1 MYKVS
6 MMMVLLL
13 LLSGCR
19 IEMNLSE
26 GSSPGTA
33 AHSSPS
39 SSASA
44 NVVEDEPLSVYLNG
58 DVEYDETQIT
68 LKLHTE
74 LQKGTL
80 LYVILREYPKDA
92 SLKGIADGSVEP
104 VEAPVYEGTV
114 EAEKK
119 DITLP
124 IKREEDKVYTLSVEF
139 KPEIQPDELKE
150 VYGARGEN
158 IVIASNI
165 QQYEHEGKTMI
176 GVKASSYIGY
186 PPGWGYLE

>member
-1 MYKVS
+1 MYRAS
-6 MMMVLLL
+6 MLMVLLL

-19 IEMNLSE
+19 IELNLDE
-26 GSSPGTA
+26 GRSSGTVA
-33 AHSSPS
+33 QSTQSNAGGT
-39 SSASA
+39 
-44 NVVEDEPLSVYLNG
+44 NIQEDEPLSVYLNG
-58 DVEYDETQIT
+58 DVEYNETEIT
-68 LKLHTE
+68 LILHTE

-80 LYVILREYPKDA
+80 LNVILREYSKDA
-92 SLKGIADGSVEP
+92 SLKGIADGSVDP
-104 VEAPVYEGTV
+104 VEAPVYEGTI
-114 EAEKK
+114 EAETK

-139 KPEIQPDELKE
+139 KPEIQPDSLKE
-150 VYGARGEN
+150 VYGERGEN

-165 QQYEHEGKTMI
+165 HKYEHEGQTMI